1 MTSDEIYNIIKNF
14 KNKSTLD
21 IRISSL
27 KIANTSIKFADTLAK
42 IIDKSFTE
50 GVFPEQLKSARVVP
64 IHKEGSRTDVENYR
78 PISLLAS
85 ISKVYEKLMHSRI
98 INFLDS
104 NNSLYDMQYGFR
116 SGRSCE
122 HALLKAQHIL
132 LESLSKKQISLL
144 LLIDFSKA
152 FDMVE
157 HTILLRKLEH
167 YGIRGLALKWMTS
180 YLKNRSQFVSLCGV
194 NSSIKHMQYGVPQG
208 SILGPLLFIIYI
220 NDLPN
225 IFNRAKFI
233 LYADD
238 ANIIINGANIADIVQ
253 QLNELCN
260 IIPNCVIS
268 NGLALKYML
277 FSRQNIE
284 LPDEFKILNKK
295 IDRVKEVRFLGVIV
309 DEKLNWSAH
318 IKTLK
323 SKMSRYIG
331 ILCKIKKL
339 LPIQAKMQIFQSLI
353 QYHLNYC
360 SIVWGFTAKSNI
372 ESLFQIQKKGIRA
385 IVPGFIN
392 YKYRDGEL
400 PGHTKPYF
408 NEYKILGVHGVIVT
422 NALLFI
428 YKIRYIPSLLPI
440 SVRLVIAD
448 DAPIP
453 GSTYETSNAWLTII
467 YGDTVYRKSVIHK
480 P

>member
-1 MTSDEIYNIIKNF
+1 MTSDEVYNIINNF

-21 IRISSL
+21 IRISLL

-50 GVFPEQLKSARVVP
+50 GVFPEQLKSVRVVP
-64 IHKEGSRTDVENYR
+64 IYKEGSRTDVENYR

-98 INFLDS
+98 INFLHS

-167 YGIRGLALKWMTS
+167 YGIRGLALKRMTS
-180 YLKNRSQFVSLCGV
+180 YLKNWSQFVSLSGE

-208 SILGPLLFIIYI
+208 SYLGPLLFIIYI

-253 QLNELCN
+253 QLNALCN
-260 IIPNCVIS
+260 ILPNWVIS
-268 NGLALKYML
+268 NGLALNLKKTKYML

-295 IDRVKEVRFLGVIV
+295 IDLVKEVRFLGVIV
-309 DEKLNWSAH
+309 DEN
-318 IKTLK
+318 
-323 SKMSRYIG
+323 
-331 ILCKIKKL
+331 
-339 LPIQAKMQIFQSLI
+339 
-353 QYHLNYC
+353 
-360 SIVWGFTAKSNI
+360 
-372 ESLFQIQKKGIRA
+372 
-385 IVPGFIN
+385 
-392 YKYRDGEL
+392 
-400 PGHTKPYF
+400 
-408 NEYKILGVHGVIVT
+408 
-422 NALLFI
+422 
-428 YKIRYIPSLLPI
+428 
-440 SVRLVIAD
+440 
-448 DAPIP
+448 
-453 GSTYETSNAWLTII
+453 
-467 YGDTVYRKSVIHK
+467 
-480 P
+480 

>member
-1 MTSDEIYNIIKNF
+1 MHGCKTWVVKSKRYFRCPKHNITLLQKLRKTSTIFLLILKEENNRNLASSHDHNQFLKNTVSNSIYLNQVTSDEIYNIINNF

-64 IHKEGSRTDVENYR
+64 VHKEGSRTDVENYR

-116 SGRSCE
+116 SR
-122 HALLKAQHIL
+122 LNQHML

-180 YLKNRSQFVSLCGV
+180 YLKNRSQFVSLSGE
-194 NSSIKHMQYGVPQG
+194 NSSIKHMQNGVPQG

-253 QLNELCN
+253 QLNALCN
-260 IIPNCVIS
+260 ILPNWVIS
-268 NGLALKYML
+268 NGLALNL
-277 FSRQNIE
+277 
-284 LPDEFKILNKK
+284 KILN
-295 IDRVKEVRFLGVIV
+295 FQT
-309 DEKLNWSAH
+309 N
-318 IKTLK
+318 LK
-323 SKMSRYIG
+323 S
-331 ILCKIKKL
+331 
-339 LPIQAKMQIFQSLI
+339 
-353 QYHLNYC
+353 
-360 SIVWGFTAKSNI
+360 
-372 ESLFQIQKKGIRA
+372 
-385 IVPGFIN
+385 
-392 YKYRDGEL
+392 
-400 PGHTKPYF
+400 
-408 NEYKILGVHGVIVT
+408 
-422 NALLFI
+422 
-428 YKIRYIPSLLPI
+428 
-440 SVRLVIAD
+440 
-448 DAPIP
+448 
-453 GSTYETSNAWLTII
+453 
-467 YGDTVYRKSVIHK
+467 
-480 P
+480 